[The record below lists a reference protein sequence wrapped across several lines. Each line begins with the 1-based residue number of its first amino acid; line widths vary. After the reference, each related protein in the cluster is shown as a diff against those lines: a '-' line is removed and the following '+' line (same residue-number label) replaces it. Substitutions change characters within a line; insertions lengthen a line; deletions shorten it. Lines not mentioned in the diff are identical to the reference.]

1 MNPSGDDLNLECL
14 EVLEWIDEFVIELGL
29 CPFASLARTT
39 GGVRAIV
46 TAAVDIPS
54 LLSDLT
60 FELELLVRDLDIETT
75 LLIHPGVLT
84 DFEDYNDFLDLAD
97 GLLQNLNLDG
107 ELQIASF
114 HPSYCFADSKP
125 NDPEN
130 LSNRSP
136 YPLLH
141 LLREDSVTRAIKSH
155 PDIEGIPKNNV
166 ALLRQLRLEGKL

>member
-1 MNPSGDDLNLECL
+1 LNPSGDDLNLECL

-29 CPFASLARTT
+29 CPFAGLARTT

-155 PDIEGIPKNNV
+155 ADIEAIPKKNI
-166 ALLRQLRLEGKL
+166 ALLRQLRFEGKL

>member
-1 MNPSGDDLNLECL
+1 
-14 EVLEWIDEFVIELGL
+14 
-29 CPFASLARTT
+29 
-39 GGVRAIV
+39 
-46 TAAVDIPS
+46 
-54 LLSDLT
+54 
-60 FELELLVRDLDIETT
+60 
-75 LLIHPGVLT
+75 
-84 DFEDYNDFLDLAD
+84 LDLAD

>member
-1 MNPSGDDLNLECL
+1 MNPSEDDTDPVCL
-14 EVLEWIDEFVIELGL
+14 EVLDWVDKFVIKLGL
-29 CPFASLARTT
+29 CPFASSARTT
-39 GGVRAIV
+39 GGIRAIA
-46 TAAVDIPS
+46 TAAMDIPS
-54 LLSDLT
+54 LLSGLT

-114 HPSYCFADSKP
+114 HPSYCFADLKP

-141 LLREDSVTRAIKSH
+141 LLREDSVTRVIKSH
-155 PDIEGIPKNNV
+155 PDIEAIPKNNV
-166 ALLRQLRLEGKL
+166 ALLRQLRIEGKL